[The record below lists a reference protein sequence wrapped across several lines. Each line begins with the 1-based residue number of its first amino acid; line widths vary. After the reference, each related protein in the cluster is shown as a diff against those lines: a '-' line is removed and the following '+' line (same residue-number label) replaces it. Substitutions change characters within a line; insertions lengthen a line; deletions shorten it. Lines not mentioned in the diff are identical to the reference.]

1 MAERRIDFGSLTI
14 MDYAIG
20 VILTLVATAVV
31 TGVEMAANLSL
42 PSFLASAAG
51 AAIGVAAWFTYLLK
65 RKS

>member
-1 MAERRIDFGSLTI
+1 MTSRKINFGTLTL

-20 VILTLVATAVV
+20 VILTLVATAMV
-31 TGVEMAANLSL
+31 TGLEMAANLTL